1 MIENRQV
8 GARRLEPNPGKVG
21 PYLTS
26 KYVISILRVDD
37 SQHVAG
43 LSLIGVE
50 PQRDQHFLPGLGE
63 PAVALI
69 RKPEVK
75 MPFRMVRSERHGG
88 PECVDCGVRVAVFQI
103 DQPKIEKKVPLLYA
117 EARRLAIL
125 RKLFTLSA

>member
-88 PECVDCGVRVAVFQI
+88 PESVDFRVLFPLFHI
-103 DQPKIEKKVPLLYA
+103 PHPKLQKKNPLL
-117 EARRLAIL
+117 
-125 RKLFTLSA
+125 